1 MYNLKTMITTD
12 IPLCDI
18 YDIVNDKHF
27 KLHRL
32 TCYVDDVKESWFERL
47 KVKLEG
53 LDEDVYVV
61 CNKELNVIDSINLH
75 YVQFASY
82 EMIQL
87 EEDNSEN
94 ASKEYE
100 LSFNKFRKND
110 FDSIMTEH
118 WLSKKLQL
126 NIGYNEC
133 ECIDLEN
140 TQIKSLTIG
149 ITNGFDTLLK
159 LPKTIKELIIKSNKA
174 FIDLANLEDCKCINS
189 INIDG
194 KFKMNGSMDLV
205 IPSAKN
211 ITMNLQEESTIKF
224 IGNSKME
231 KIEMKDKIGK
241 VDLTG
246 VEVKDLTIEGT
257 IPLEMINTDKCI
269 ENLNVTTNKLT
280 MNNSLN
286 VRWLT
291 INADIDKLDLTA
303 SDHILCILN
312 LYSNA
317 RSTKLYMPKHFD
329 NHWYFCKYIDIRA
342 NVEILDLTT
351 IHCSFEKFTL
361 ITHAQSTQLLLPQ
374 LEDERIKKL
383 INKRSIGY
391 LNVFYIH
398 LEGNILISD
407 LCVRKSGYKGYR
419 IEKIDVPMLKNLY
432 VVSKEESSRYRMKI
446 VEPLRNWYTNIL
458 WDGLEIGEINC
469 NTYLVL
475 NNKEYIYKYEYHIPK
490 SKESTETSENKPK
503 KKINKKLP
511 QLNIHDD
518 IDYND
523 YLDSESDYEDI
534 SDEYDSNENDDSQ
547 YSESYE
553 EESDE

>member
-1 MYNLKTMITTD
+1 MEQIEFIDSSRHFIRKGVKESLFSKITGLRVDFSYYKNFKENLDKMYNLKTMITTD

-27 KLHRL
+27 KLLRL
-32 TCYVDDVKESWFERL
+32 TCYVDDVKESWFDRL

-149 ITNGFDTLLK
+149 ITNGFDTSLK

-194 KFKMNGSMDLV
+194 KFKMNGKCDLI

-269 ENLNVTTNKLT
+269 WRLNVTTPKLT
-280 MNNSLN
+280 MINSLN

-317 RSTKLYMPKHFD
+317 CSTKLYMPKHFD

-374 LEDERIKKL
+374 LEDERIKK
-383 INKRSIGY
+383 INKQTI
-391 LNVFYIH
+391 NWIF
-398 LEGNILISD
+398 ECILYPF
-407 LCVRKSGYKGYR
+407 RR
-419 IEKIDVPMLKNLY
+419 
-432 VVSKEESSRYRMKI
+432 
-446 VEPLRNWYTNIL
+446 
-458 WDGLEIGEINC
+458 
-469 NTYLVL
+469 
-475 NNKEYIYKYEYHIPK
+475 
-490 SKESTETSENKPK
+490 
-503 KKINKKLP
+503 
-511 QLNIHDD
+511 
-518 IDYND
+518 
-523 YLDSESDYEDI
+523 
-534 SDEYDSNENDDSQ
+534 
-547 YSESYE
+547 
-553 EESDE
+553 